1 MRRLR
6 RYAARAMYVAIYV
19 ALTLIAIV
27 ISPLVSLIELGSYC
41 LDDLEAIAN
50 DD

>member
-1 MRRLR
+1 MKRAR
-6 RYAARAMYVAIYV
+6 RYAARALYVAIYIV
-19 ALTLIAIV
+19 LTPIAIIV
-27 ISPLVSLIELGSYC
+27 SPLVSLLEFGAFC

>member
-1 MRRLR
+1 MKRAR

-19 ALTLIAIV
+19 VLTSIAII
-27 ISPLVSLIELGSYC
+27 ISPFVSLIEFGVFC

-50 DD
+50 DK

>member
-1 MRRLR
+1 MKRAR
-6 RYAARAMYVAIYV
+6 RYAARVLYVAIYV
-19 ALTLIAIV
+19 VLTPIALV
-27 ISPLVSLIELGSYC
+27 ISPFVSFIELGVYC